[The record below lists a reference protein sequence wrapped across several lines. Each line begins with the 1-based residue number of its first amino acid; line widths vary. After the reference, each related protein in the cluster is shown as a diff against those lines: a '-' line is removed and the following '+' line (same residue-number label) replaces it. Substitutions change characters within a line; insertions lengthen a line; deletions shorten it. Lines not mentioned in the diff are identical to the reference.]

1 MDATCT
7 HVFSLSSLQDSRRAR
22 GDYSFLLESKYF
34 LEQESFKEEVRRHG
48 YEIIGFDDD
57 ETDETIYRI
66 EPIEI

>member
-1 MDATCT
+1 VDATCA
-7 HVFSLSSLQDSRRAR
+7 HVFSLSSLQESRRAR

-34 LEQESFKEEVRRHG
+34 LKQESFKEEVHCHG

-57 ETDETIYRI
+57 ETDETISRI